1 MQRRAALIVGT
12 TIFRLGACYGLW
24 LQDDIVLKMVGLFF
38 ALAEIMAILAKVDK
52 NVNTKRNGVNLDL
65 FVHFG

>member
-1 MQRRAALIVGT
+1 MQRRTALIVGA

-38 ALAEIMAILAKVDK
+38 AMAEIMAILAKVDK
-52 NVNTKRNGVNLDL
+52 
-65 FVHFG
+65 